1 MLFSF
6 SQILSWFSA
15 LHKHTR
21 ACKTF
26 DTSINQ
32 WKFKFWYF
40 FSYFSVSVC
49 PHWTLGDYWYDFNL
63 FFSPARSLQIFP
75 GFLSSSALPVIFRKL
90 QIWTFLHHWSPS
102 LYYYIASQCSLITLH
117 SYEWAFLSLG
127 SNLLLYW
134 PDTRKMVN
142 IDFLKPANQLT
153 TNYQSSVHA
162 MSARNDFW
170 ESKPLCTFLQG
181 GNVHD
186 YALYNLGH
194 ITFWLR
200 KQQKKHAR
208 FDGLLCC
215 ILNSMTLLVGDK
227 SVHEG
232 AVKRNPIPYL

>member
-21 ACKTF
+21 AYKTF

-90 QIWTFLHHWSPS
+90 QIWIFSKPLL
-102 LYYYIASQCSLITLH
+102 LYSFTMFFNYIALICMGF
-117 SYEWAFLSLG
+117 SCVVLSLG

-162 MSARNDFW
+162 MSARNDYLGIKAFMYILTGGKCTW
-170 ESKPLCTFLQG
+170 LCTL
-181 GNVHD
+181 
-186 YALYNLGH
+186 
-194 ITFWLR
+194 
-200 KQQKKHAR
+200 
-208 FDGLLCC
+208 
-215 ILNSMTLLVGDK
+215 
-227 SVHEG
+227 
-232 AVKRNPIPYL
+232 